1 LSYPISISAEQV
13 KVDVSIGLAPIEPS
27 GDGSESLRR
36 ADMAMYEAKRSKSGV
51 MVWESK

>member
-1 LSYPISISAEQV
+1 LSYPISIGAEQV
-13 KVDVSIGLAPIEPS
+13 KVDVSIGLAPTEPS